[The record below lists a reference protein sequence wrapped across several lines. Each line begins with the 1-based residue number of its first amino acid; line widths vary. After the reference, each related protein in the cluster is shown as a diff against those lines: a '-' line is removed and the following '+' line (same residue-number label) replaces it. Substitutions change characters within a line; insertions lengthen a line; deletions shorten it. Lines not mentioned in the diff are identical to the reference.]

1 VTRALGKLGWLGINT
16 REERQRDK
24 RQREVACVK
33 KIRTA
38 CVKKIRTACAAEKSG
53 WGRREIFSPFLVF
66 SILFF
71 TENHRYFG
79 IGDF

>member
-1 VTRALGKLGWLGINT
+1 VTRALGKLGRLGINT
-16 REERQRDK
+16 REQRQRDK

-38 CVKKIRTACAAEKSG
+38 CAAEKSG
-53 WGRREIFSPFLVF
+53 WGGVRSFPFFRIFHS
-66 SILFF
+66 FF
-71 TENHRYFG
+71 TENHIYFG